1 VKKHTQIY
9 MKYFG
14 YHLSDWLPCEI
25 CGCQAVDI
33 HHIECRSMGGT
44 KTKDT
49 IENLMALC
57 RGHHIQFPML
67 ENVWCSG
74 QVDASPLCSVVPFDL
89 YLHLGAISQSPKQR
103 PYLIGLL

>member
-1 VKKHTQIY
+1 MKKHTQIY

-14 YHLSDWLPCEI
+14 YHLSDWMPCEI

-44 KTKDT
+44 NTKDT

-57 RGHHIQFPML
+57 RGHHIQYGDKKQHKEML
-67 ENVWCSG
+67 IEVHNNFMIQNG
-74 QVDASPLCSVVPFDL
+74 
-89 YLHLGAISQSPKQR
+89 K
-103 PYLIGLL
+103 

>member
-25 CGCQAVDI
+25 CGCQAVDL
-33 HHIECRSMGGT
+33 HHIEARGMGGT
-44 KTKDT
+44 NKKDT

-57 RGHHIQFPML
+57 RGHHVQFGDKKQHKEMLIEVHNNFMIQ
-67 ENVWCSG
+67 NG
-74 QVDASPLCSVVPFDL
+74 
-89 YLHLGAISQSPKQR
+89 K
-103 PYLIGLL
+103 

>member
-1 VKKHTQIY
+1 MKKHTQIY

-25 CGCQAVDI
+25 CGCQAVDL
-33 HHIECRSMGGT
+33 HHIEARGMGGT

-57 RGHHIQFPML
+57 RGHHVQFGDKKQHKEML
-67 ENVWCSG
+67 IEVHNKFMQENG
-74 QVDASPLCSVVPFDL
+74 
-89 YLHLGAISQSPKQR
+89 K
-103 PYLIGLL
+103 

>member
-1 VKKHTQIY
+1 MKKHTQIY

-25 CGCQAVDI
+25 CGCQAVDL
-33 HHIECRSMGGT
+33 HHIEARGMGGT

-57 RGHHIQFPML
+57 RGHHVQFGDKKQHKEMLIEVHNNFMIQ
-67 ENVWCSG
+67 NG
-74 QVDASPLCSVVPFDL
+74 
-89 YLHLGAISQSPKQR
+89 K
-103 PYLIGLL
+103 